1 MDEGTAELLSR
12 YLDGDLDAAK
22 TRLIEA
28 RLAAEPD
35 LRAELAA
42 LRRLQ
47 LQVRSVAD
55 RMMPPAAL
63 DAPPRPADRGAPRTP
78 GRVPPAVRWLGIAAG
93 VALAVTVAVEVARR
107 PPQARAPTT
116 VATPGEAPAP
126 TPLSAPAA
134 AHASAPAAAPLRAD
148 EAGETEVALPPA
160 EPTPPAPAGARRRLQ
175 PPKQQELSI
184 AAEQQATVATGRAPA
199 AASGTLADAEGALKD
214 RAGTPS
220 PSDNVAAVA
229 AAPKR
234 ERAEA
239 VASDEAA
246 AFNAL
251 AEGGTAPPGAGV
263 LRLELIGED
272 GTPVAALALPA
283 AAPEPGSR
291 LVVTVAGGAI
301 ATIQAEAAD
310 AAVVRWL
317 ALHGLIGRQLPGVAD
332 GRYVGVVVGRDPVP

>member
-12 YLDGDLDAAK
+12 YLDGDLDAAE

-35 LRAELAA
+35 LRSELAA

-63 DAPPRPADRGAPRTP
+63 DAPPRPADRRAPRAP
-78 GRVPPAVRWLGIAAG
+78 GRVPPAVRWLGLAAG
-93 VALAVTVAVEVARR
+93 VALAVTVAVEVARK
-107 PPQARAPTT
+107 PPQVRAPTT
-116 VATPGEAPAP
+116 ATTPSEAPAA
-126 TPLSAPAA
+126 TPPPAAAA
-134 AHASAPAAAPLRAD
+134 AHAPAPAAAPLRAD
-148 EAGETEVALPPA
+148 EAGESDAAPPA
-160 EPTPPAPAGARRRLQ
+160 KPMPTSPEGARRRL
-175 PPKQQELSI
+175 PPPEQQELAI
-184 AAEQQATVATGRAPA
+184 AAEQQSEVATGRAQA

-234 ERAEA
+234 ERAKA
-239 VASDEAA
+239 VASGEAA

-251 AEGGTAPPGAGV
+251 AEPGAAPPGASA
-263 LRLELIGED
+263 LRLEVAGED
-272 GTPVAALALPA
+272 GVVLSALALQA
-283 AAPEPGSR
+283 ASADIGSR
-291 LVVTVAGGAI
+291 FVVTVAAGVIVAI
-301 ATIQAEAAD
+301 EPD
-310 AAVVRWL
+310 AAGSTLEEVIGQRL
-317 ALHGLIGRQLPGVAD
+317 TGLPD
-332 GRYVGVVVGRDPVP
+332 GRYVGVVVGRAAGD

>member
-12 YLDGDLDAAK
+12 YLDGDLDAAE

-63 DAPPRPADRGAPRTP
+63 DAPPRLADRGAPRTP
-78 GRVPPAVRWLGIAAG
+78 RRVPPAVRWLGLAAG

-107 PPQARAPTT
+107 PPQARIPATVTT
-116 VATPGEAPAP
+116 PSEAPAA
-126 TPLSAPAA
+126 T
-134 AHASAPAAAPLRAD
+134 PAAAPLRAD
-148 EAGETEVALPPA
+148 EAGETDAALPPA
-160 EPTPPAPAGARRRLQ
+160 EPAPPAPAGARRRLQ
-175 PPKQQELSI
+175 PPEQQELSI
-184 AAEQQATVATGRAPA
+184 AAKQQSKVATGRAPA
-199 AASGTLADAEGALKD
+199 AASGTLADAAGALKD

-239 VASDEAA
+239 TASHEAA

-251 AEGGTAPPGAGV
+251 AEPGAAPLGAAV
-263 LRLELIGED
+263 LRLELAGED
-272 GTPVAALALPA
+272 GVVLGGLALPA
-283 AAPEPGSR
+283 ASADIGSR
-291 LVVTVAGGAI
+291 FVVTVAAGVIVAI
-301 ATIQAEAAD
+301 EPDEAGS
-310 AAVVRWL
+310 
-317 ALHGLIGRQLPGVAD
+317 ALDELIGQHLAGLPD
-332 GRYVGVVVGRDPVP
+332 GRYLGVVVDHAAVD

>member
-12 YLDGDLDAAK
+12 YLDGDLDAAES
-22 TRLIEA
+22 RLIEA
-28 RLAAEPD
+28 RLAAEPE

-63 DAPPRPADRGAPRTP
+63 DAPPRPADRGAPSTP
-78 GRVPPAVRWLGIAAG
+78 GRVPPAVRWLGLAAG

-107 PPQARAPTT
+107 PPQARVPTT
-116 VATPGEAPAP
+116 VTTPSEAPAA
-126 TPLSAPAA
+126 TPPSAAAA
-134 AHASAPAAAPLRAD
+134 AHAPAPEAAPLRAD
-148 EAGETEVALPPA
+148 EAGETDAALPPA
-160 EPTPPAPAGARRRLQ
+160 EPAPPSPAGARRRLQ
-175 PPKQQELSI
+175 PPEQQELSI
-184 AAEQQATVATGRAPA
+184 AAEQQSKVATGRTPA

-214 RAGTPS
+214 RAGTLS

-251 AEGGTAPPGAGV
+251 AEPGAAPPGAGV
-263 LRLELIGED
+263 LRLELAGDD
-272 GTPVAALALPA
+272 GVVLGALALPA
-283 AAPEPGSR
+283 ASADIGSR
-291 LVVTVAGGAI
+291 FVVTVAAGVIVAI
-301 ATIQAEAAD
+301 EPD
-310 AAVVRWL
+310 AAGS
-317 ALHGLIGRQLPGVAD
+317 ALDELIGQHLAGLPD
-332 GRYVGVVVGRDPVP
+332 GRYLGVVVVHAAVD